1 MNKSGKK
8 LKKGKKV
15 KAKPLPLE
23 ISEEEFNGIL
33 KVTKH
38 IHHKL
43 AFLLGWG
50 AGMRISEIVNLK
62 PTDVDFKTKQI
73 RINEGKFSKDRIVPI
88 PKNLKEH
95 HLKHL
100 PIKCKQRALQK
111 ALVNSATLS
120 GLTKKKPKVHFHSLR
135 HGFATQCIRK
145 GMSLPTLQ
153 GLLGHEDLTTT
164 TIYINLC
171 PKERLNEYYD
181 KF

>member
-1 MNKSGKK
+1 MVRHKT
-8 LKKGKKV
+8 KGKKV
-15 KAKPLPLE
+15 KAKPLPIE
-23 ISEEEFNGIL
+23 IDEKEFTEIL
-33 KVTKH
+33 GATNH
-38 IHHKL
+38 MHHKV
-43 AFLLGWG
+43 AFTLGWG

-62 PTDVDFKTKQI
+62 PTDVDFTTKQI

-95 HLKHL
+95 HLKYL
-100 PIKCKQRALQK
+100 PLKCKQRALQK
-111 ALVNSATLS
+111 ALVSACEKT
-120 GLTKKKPKVHFHSLR
+120 GLKKKKPKVHFHSLR

-171 PKERLNEYYD
+171 PTERLNEYYD